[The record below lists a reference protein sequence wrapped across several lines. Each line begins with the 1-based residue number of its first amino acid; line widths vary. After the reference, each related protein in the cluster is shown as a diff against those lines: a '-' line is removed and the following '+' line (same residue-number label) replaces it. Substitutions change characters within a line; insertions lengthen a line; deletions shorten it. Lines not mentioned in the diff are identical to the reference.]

1 MHPLSEGTITQT
13 LELLH
18 SGSADARGTV
28 TYQGNFALRCAP
40 KHIARE
46 AGGFLS
52 TTEAA
57 IETSHHVRTAFPNP
71 TRRNLAVARFLKRDR
86 VHSALALPHP
96 TSRWHMSSTLH

>member
-57 IETSHHVRTAFPNP
+57 IETSHHVRTAFANR

-86 VHSALALPHP
+86 VHPALTLPYS
-96 TSRWHMSSTLH
+96 TSR